1 MAKGL
6 PLCSTS
12 SVDGEGGTGAVPA
25 RRAEKR
31 IVNGT
36 RESLRK
42 RLSRRGLAAILGG
55 NVVGEVFSTGTV
67 NFLNIYNTVLVV
79 RLVSTWFPNAPQS
92 IVQPLRC
99 GRNCLHRPPST
110 RAADGIWA
118 LVGRMRARIL
128 KVAYSD

>member
-1 MAKGL
+1 M
-6 PLCSTS
+6 
-12 SVDGEGGTGAVPA
+12 
-25 RRAEKR
+25 
-31 IVNGT
+31 NGT

-99 GRNCLHRPPST
+99 G
-110 RAADGIWA
+110 
-118 LVGRMRARIL
+118 
-128 KVAYSD
+128 